1 MVGWCDGLRAGGRV
15 CDRMADEAY
24 GQVEPKELTAE
35 EQSVLREVFDKFDEV
50 CTKKAAGLLAPTLMC
65 VLAPRRTAAAA
76 LMRRSSGTR

>member
-1 MVGWCDGLRAGGRV
+1 MLVGGRFVLWWEWCDGLRAGGCV

-50 CTKKAAGLLAPTLMC
+50 
-65 VLAPRRTAAAA
+65 
-76 LMRRSSGTR
+76 